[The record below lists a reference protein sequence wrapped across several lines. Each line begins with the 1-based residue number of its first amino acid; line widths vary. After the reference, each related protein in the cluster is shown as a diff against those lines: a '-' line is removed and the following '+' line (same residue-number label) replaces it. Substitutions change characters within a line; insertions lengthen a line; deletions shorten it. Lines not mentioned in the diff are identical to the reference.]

1 MSGQHG
7 FENWFH
13 LYVSNHAQF
22 IPLWELFDTKWPV
35 FPFFF
40 ICIFFF
46 VTNDYACKTITVP
59 SVEINFTRDFES
71 SGRWGQKSWKN
82 WKLPILELLWTG
94 STFGI
99 VFFMPPLFFD
109 ITEFE
114 SIVREQC
121 NRAFPRFYLPP
132 FFAFFSPP
140 FFLLYFL
147 YFVFPSE
154 TLIQPIHSHR
164 DKMNNAFY
172 SRPLFE
178 HNEVSFEG
186 RRERDDVEQRRGNKY
201 RRESR
206 QWPLYTVG
214 ELKKKK
220 TFDLWELLNFHGNNA
235 EFNT

>member
-35 FPFFF
+35 FSFFF
-40 ICIFFF
+40 LFVFFFF

-109 ITEFE
+109 ITKFE

-132 FFAFFSPP
+132 LFCFFLSSFFS
-140 FFLLYFL
+140 
-147 YFVFPSE
+147 S
-154 TLIQPIHSHR
+154 
-164 DKMNNAFY
+164 
-172 SRPLFE
+172 LFSLFRLSKW
-178 HNEVSFEG
+178 NIDSTDPQSP
-186 RRERDDVEQRRGNKY
+186 R
-201 RRESR
+201 
-206 QWPLYTVG
+206 
-214 ELKKKK
+214 
-220 TFDLWELLNFHGNNA
+220 
-235 EFNT
+235 

>member
-46 VTNDYACKTITVP
+46 FVTNDYACKTITVP

-71 SGRWGQKSWKN
+71 SERWGQKSWKN

-206 QWPLYTVG
+206 QWSLYTVG

-220 TFDLWELLNFHGNNA
+220 NVRSLRA
-235 EFNT
+235 A